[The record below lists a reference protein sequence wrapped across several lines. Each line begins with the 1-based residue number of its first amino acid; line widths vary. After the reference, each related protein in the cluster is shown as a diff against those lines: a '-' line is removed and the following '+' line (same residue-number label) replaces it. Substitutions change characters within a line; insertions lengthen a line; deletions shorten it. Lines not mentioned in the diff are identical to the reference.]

1 MGRHLAETT
10 RLLNWRHAN
19 LVFAL
24 LALVS
29 ASSAMALPGPAG
41 QLTGFS
47 SVLLVGAL
55 ALLAGH
61 AWGVLV
67 IASAEVLI
75 LGNAWPIVSRIITHS
90 ETPPGLGGA
99 AAIITT
105 LSALPGLVLFA
116 ATLPFM
122 VEVVIGRKDTVVQ
135 RPGEIL
141 SATAATAWLLQPL
154 ATML

>member
-10 RLLNWRHAN
+10 RLLNWRYAN
-19 LVFAL
+19 LVFAV
-24 LALVS
+24 LALIS
-29 ASSAMALPGPAG
+29 ASSAMALPGQAS

-67 IASAEVLI
+67 IAVAEVLI
-75 LGNAWPIVSRIITHS
+75 LGKAWPIVSSMITSGDSASGH
-90 ETPPGLGGA
+90 TAA
-99 AAIITT
+99 AAIVTT
-105 LSALPGLVLFA
+105 VAALPGLVLVA

-122 VEVVIGRKDTVVQ
+122 VEVIIGRKDSAIQ
-135 RPGEIL
+135 RPGEML
-141 SATAATAWLLQPL
+141 STAAAAVWLLLPI
-154 ATML
+154 APML